1 MEENEDSS
9 INKREK
15 ASCEQGDDAEA
26 GKDIGGPRL
35 GNNEDE
41 SNIRKEKS
49 PEQTQMSETFDGKET
64 EDFKIEDDNHEE
76 TERDEGIGSLMNEF
90 PVSADQEKTTS
101 LEDDT
106 MGREDDADSRNEI
119 DGTSRIEDGSSETG
133 ETTICSEEED
143 KLRGA
148 SEKPKVSDLE
158 LQVKG
163 IEGIGDE
170 DDTEDF
176 DVNEEEDKETLSKM
190 DEYGEIED
198 QNLQISDRQTLAT
211 MDESDLNDHGGT
223 PRSDQEEV
231 LHDNNENVKP
241 SSAVFTQINEQGR
254 RGVDRKPKVS
264 DLESQVKGMEG
275 IGDEDDTEDFDVN
288 EEEDKETLS
297 KMDEYGEI
305 EDQNLQISDREIL
318 ATMDESDLNDHEGT
332 SRSDLEEVSH
342 DNNENVKP
350 SRAVSTQINEQD
362 RRGVDRKPKVSDLES
377 QVKGIEGIGD
387 EDDTEDF
394 DVNEEEERETLSKM
408 DEYGE
413 IEDENLQ
420 LSDRQT
426 LATMD
431 ESDLNDH
438 GGTPRS
444 DQEEVLHDNNE
455 NVKPS
460 SAVSTQIN
468 EQDRRGV
475 DRKPKVSDLES
486 QVKGMEGI
494 GDEDDTEDFDVNE
507 QEDKE
512 TLSKMD
518 EYGEI
523 EEQNLQISDRETLA
537 TMDESD
543 LNDHEGTSRS
553 DLEEVLHDN
562 NENVKPSSAV
572 FTQINEQDRR
582 GVDRETELRKG
593 ICSVEEEIGEGTGNY
608 SQTFDSETSTPR
620 NENKFEHDVRTT
632 VSQEDEE
639 LSENNGQSQ
648 AYNQDF
654 TELVI
659 EENGT
664 LHEESEGEK
673 DWENNQTRVLEKTER
688 NQKSDASEEN
698 CSDIIVRSPKSGELD
713 TGQQPVP
720 QCSASHHSEIN
731 KTEDNVEPDEQWE
744 NNQTSV
750 PEKTEW
756 NQQSDALEENC
767 SDFILQ
773 SPKSGEHD
781 TGEKAVPHCSASDHF
796 EINKTEDN
804 VEPNEQWKNNQAS
817 VLEETERN
825 QQSDASEENCS
836 RCDIIL
842 QSPKSGELDTGPQ
855 PVHQCS
861 ALDNSEVDKT
871 EDSVEPDEQWENN
884 QTSVTEKTERK
895 QKSDASEENCSDT
908 ILQSPKSGELDTGQQ
923 PVPQCSALDN
933 SEVDKTEDN
942 VEPDEHCNEPNVITE
957 GGSQL
962 ESEMSVEVGDGSISG
977 SFYADDDLS
986 SIFSDDSQDMSSLVK
1001 DNCILREAMTQLR
1014 NDNHGVFTDAVSE
1027 TSDEA
1032 DDFYPK
1038 QYESGSEE
1046 KPTVSNWF
1054 ADRGLNTERLNDL
1067 MREKRE
1073 TQAKMRQLER
1083 EKAAADRR
1091 VRQDKMDRD
1100 FLEER
1105 FSLRTSHLEKEIQN
1119 LKQENQLLKR
1129 ASTKG
1134 TETNPN
1140 EFDKK
1145 SGETKDTEDLF
1156 GGDKDG
1162 SIAGQDAFSI
1172 DIAMLAKEN
1181 EKLSEIIDHL
1191 QESPGPDC
1199 LSEFVDNLDRYVPKD
1214 EYIKLENEKFKLETA
1229 LREKERLTKEQVH
1242 LLEETK
1248 FHLEEEIEILK
1259 ENLKKAETKNA
1270 EKGKLLSQYDI
1281 KMMEAKTKFTEKV
1294 GKLEFR
1300 LQQEIS
1306 NKMKLESVIVNL
1318 KKCNQNFDKEIQGM
1332 KERMN
1337 QLQKQRAENEEN
1349 RQRKDLEAEE
1359 RLRQEAEEKMKLGR
1373 NVEALLQDLMQ
1384 LKEKMLEEAENHRQ
1398 EKEKLRSE
1406 FENEKSEMI
1415 KKQEDEQRR
1424 LKFELDAEK
1433 RSNEPMKK
1441 RMRDIPAETIVSN
1454 MGNRTEVGIF
1464 ESHVTK
1470 NAQGTRENALV
1481 DEQDKG
1487 RENEDM
1493 VLTSNNIPDNG
1504 SWSSSIE
1511 DNTEDLTKVKRKL
1524 AELAQLN
1531 GIIQQRNKEIE
1542 QENINLK
1549 ETMERVEKDVSRLRE
1564 LEDKNEELQEEITR
1578 NEKRKNQ
1585 MLRKQQEMMDER
1597 EEFSKEL
1604 IKAERNNS
1612 DLSEEVKRLNT
1623 KIKTME
1629 IDFKEERLN
1638 LTSSL
1643 EDEKKNTMNDT
1654 EKLLEEQ
1661 RVRNTHLENEI
1672 EDLNADIKTLK
1683 KAKRTAEETFVSDMR
1698 NLTERHTAELE
1709 NERERHRQLQDELN
1723 NNAGT
1728 VRRVTEQWEQML
1740 RNTVNRYEQDLQRGE
1755 EERRKMADDFQC
1767 QREEMKTNFDK
1778 EREKLQQRNQM
1789 IEQKSRMSKFE
1800 EEFVQEAVELSF
1812 FSPENEAMEVKSRMS
1827 EKDIDMKHQK
1837 NEQIRTLDDQK
1848 QKPDLRLEHLMYSH
1862 DEEKRAL
1869 NEEYKKDKQ
1878 KLEETLSDHYRRVIA
1893 DSKQYYE
1900 GLLQDQKRKHEKENE
1915 ELENRFKKE
1924 RKEYEEKLA
1933 QDFSNNLSSRSIEL
1947 ENKIE
1952 ELVSQKV
1959 RKQKEITKRIEV
1971 QMRGKI
1977 KAIQSEKN
1985 ENKKKF
1991 ERENKVLEATI
2002 QALTK
2007 ELANVKQETK
2017 DLKKKQRKERA
2028 AIEEAFENEKKEMT
2042 QMWERCKLDTIN
2054 QIEDE
2059 WSEKMKNE
2067 QTRSDIIKEE
2077 LQESYETKIK
2087 QLKMKCRAQKT
2098 ELEGR
2103 LAHALSD
2110 VKCLAEAKNE
2120 MRSVLEDEYKRKLQK
2135 EKENI
2140 ESTLQGLR
2148 YEIGRLQ
2155 EHRKQLQNQ
2164 MTQRESQAKINA
2176 APLADNNA
2184 EVTFF
2189 NLTYAGDL

>member
-9 INKREK
+9 INKSEK
-15 ASCEQGDDAEA
+15 ASCEQGDDADAEA

-49 PEQTQMSETFDGKET
+49 PEQTQMRETFDGKET
-64 EDFKIEDDNHEE
+64 KDFKIEDDNYEK
-76 TERDEGIGSLMNEF
+76 TERDEGVGSLMDEF

-119 DGTSRIEDGSSETG
+119 EGTSGIEDGSSETG

-176 DVNEEEDKETLSKM
+176 DVNEEEEKETLSKM

-198 QNLQISDRQTLAT
+198 
-211 MDESDLNDHGGT
+211 
-223 PRSDQEEV
+223 
-231 LHDNNENVKP
+231 
-241 SSAVFTQINEQGR
+241 
-254 RGVDRKPKVS
+254 
-264 DLESQVKGMEG
+264 
-275 IGDEDDTEDFDVN
+275 
-288 EEEDKETLS
+288 
-297 KMDEYGEI
+297 
-305 EDQNLQISDREIL
+305 
-318 ATMDESDLNDHEGT
+318 
-332 SRSDLEEVSH
+332 
-342 DNNENVKP
+342 
-350 SRAVSTQINEQD
+350 
-362 RRGVDRKPKVSDLES
+362 
-377 QVKGIEGIGD
+377 
-387 EDDTEDF
+387 
-394 DVNEEEERETLSKM
+394 
-408 DEYGE
+408 
-413 IEDENLQ
+413 
-420 LSDRQT
+420 
-426 LATMD
+426 
-431 ESDLNDH
+431 
-438 GGTPRS
+438 
-444 DQEEVLHDNNE
+444 
-455 NVKPS
+455 
-460 SAVSTQIN
+460 
-468 EQDRRGV
+468 
-475 DRKPKVSDLES
+475 
-486 QVKGMEGI
+486 
-494 GDEDDTEDFDVNE
+494 
-507 QEDKE
+507 
-512 TLSKMD
+512 
-518 EYGEI
+518 
-523 EEQNLQISDRETLA
+523 QNLQISDRETLA

-553 DLEEVLHDN
+553 DLEEVSQDN
-562 NENVKPSSAV
+562 NENLKPSSAV

-608 SQTFDSETSTPR
+608 SQTFDSETLTPR
-620 NENKFEHDVRTT
+620 NENKFEHDVRATA
-632 VSQEDEE
+632 SQEDEE
-639 LSENNGQSQ
+639 IFENNRQSQ
-648 AYNQDF
+648 AHNEDF

-659 EENGT
+659 EENST
-664 LHEESEGEK
+664 LHEESVVEE
-673 DWENNQTRVLEKTER
+673 DWENNQTRFQEKTER
-688 NQKSDASEEN
+688 NQKSNASEEN
-698 CSDIIVRSPKSGELD
+698 CSDIILQSPKSGELD
-713 TGQQPVP
+713 TGQQPEP
-720 QCSASHHSEIN
+720 QCSALDHSEIN

-750 PEKTEW
+750 LEETER

-767 SDFILQ
+767 RDFILQ
-773 SPKSGEHD
+773 SPKSGELD
-781 TGEKAVPHCSASDHF
+781 TGQQPVPQCSASDHF
-796 EINKTEDN
+796 EINKAEDN
-804 VEPNEQWKNNQAS
+804 VEPNEQWKNNKAS

-842 QSPKSGELDTGPQ
+842 QSPKSGELDTGQQ

-871 EDSVEPDEQWENN
+871 EDNVEPDEQWENN
-884 QTSVTEKTERK
+884 QTSVTEKTEQK

-933 SEVDKTEDN
+933 SEVEKTEDN
-942 VEPDEHCNEPNVITE
+942 VDPDEHCNEPNVITE

-962 ESEMSVEVGDGSISG
+962 ENEMSVEVGDGSISG

-1014 NDNHGVFTDAVSE
+1014 NDNPGVFTDAVSE
-1027 TSDEA
+1027 TSDET

-1038 QYESGSEE
+1038 QYESGGEE

-1105 FSLRTSHLEKEIQN
+1105 FSLRASHLEKEIQN

-1134 TETNPN
+1134 TEANPN

-1145 SGETKDTEDLF
+1145 SGETKDTEHLF
-1156 GGDKDG
+1156 GGHKDG

-1248 FHLEEEIEILK
+1248 FHLEEEIEILR

-1318 KKCNQNFDKEIQGM
+1318 KKCNETFDKEIQGM
-1332 KERMN
+1332 RERMN
-1337 QLQKQRAENEEN
+1337 KLQKQRAENEEN
-1349 RQRKDLEAEE
+1349 RHRKDLEAEE

-1398 EKEKLRSE
+1398 DKERLRSE

-1441 RMRDIPAETIVSN
+1441 KKTDIPAETIVSN
-1454 MGNRTEVGIF
+1454 MGNRTEVGLF

-1470 NAQGTRENALV
+1470 NAQGTRENALL

-1578 NEKRKNQ
+1578 NEKKKNQ

-1597 EEFSKEL
+1597 EELSKEL

-1612 DLSEEVKRLNT
+1612 DLSEEVNRLNT

-1643 EDEKKNTMNDT
+1643 KEEKKNTMNDT

-1661 RVRNTHLENEI
+1661 RVRNRHLENEI

-1683 KAKRTAEETFVSDMR
+1683 EAKRTAEETFVSDMR

-1755 EERRKMADDFQC
+1755 EERKKMADDFQC
-1767 QREEMKTNFDK
+1767 QREQMKTNFGK
-1778 EREKLQQRNQM
+1778 EWEKLQQRDQM

-1812 FSPENEAMEVKSRMS
+1812 FSPENEAMEVKSKMS
-1827 EKDIDMKHQK
+1827 EEDIDMKHQK
-1837 NEQIRTLDDQK
+1837 NERIRTLDDQK
-1848 QKPDLRLEHLMYSH
+1848 QKPDLRLEHLMHSH
-1862 DEEKRAL
+1862 EEEKTAL

-1878 KLEETLSDHYRRVIA
+1878 KLEETLSDHYRRIIA

-1977 KAIQSEKN
+1977 KAIHSEKN

-2077 LQESYETKIK
+2077 LQEGYETKIK

-2103 LAHALSD
+2103 LAHALSE

-2189 NLTYAGDL
+2189 NLMLETQL

>member
-9 INKREK
+9 INKSEK
-15 ASCEQGDDAEA
+15 ASFEQGDDAEA

-41 SNIRKEKS
+41 SNMRKEKS

-64 EDFKIEDDNHEE
+64 EDFKIEDDNYEE
-76 TERDEGIGSLMNEF
+76 TQRDEGVGSLMDEF

-119 DGTSRIEDGSSETG
+119 EGTSGIEDGSSETG

-170 DDTEDF
+170 DVTENF

-190 DEYGEIED
+190 DEYGEI
-198 QNLQISDRQTLAT
+198 
-211 MDESDLNDHGGT
+211 G
-223 PRSDQEEV
+223 EE
-231 LHDNNENVKP
+231 
-241 SSAVFTQINEQGR
+241 
-254 RGVDRKPKVS
+254 
-264 DLESQVKGMEG
+264 
-275 IGDEDDTEDFDVN
+275 
-288 EEEDKETLS
+288 
-297 KMDEYGEI
+297 
-305 EDQNLQISDREIL
+305 
-318 ATMDESDLNDHEGT
+318 
-332 SRSDLEEVSH
+332 
-342 DNNENVKP
+342 
-350 SRAVSTQINEQD
+350 
-362 RRGVDRKPKVSDLES
+362 
-377 QVKGIEGIGD
+377 
-387 EDDTEDF
+387 
-394 DVNEEEERETLSKM
+394 
-408 DEYGE
+408 
-413 IEDENLQ
+413 
-420 LSDRQT
+420 
-426 LATMD
+426 
-431 ESDLNDH
+431 
-438 GGTPRS
+438 
-444 DQEEVLHDNNE
+444 
-455 NVKPS
+455 
-460 SAVSTQIN
+460 
-468 EQDRRGV
+468 
-475 DRKPKVSDLES
+475 
-486 QVKGMEGI
+486 
-494 GDEDDTEDFDVNE
+494 
-507 QEDKE
+507 
-512 TLSKMD
+512 
-518 EYGEI
+518 
-523 EEQNLQISDRETLA
+523 NLQISDRETLA

-553 DLEEVLHDN
+553 DLEEVSHDDNENVKPSSAIFTQTNEQDRKGVDRKPKVSDLESQVKGIEGIGDEDDTENFDVNEEEDKETLSKMDEYGEIEDENLQIFDRETLATMDESDLNDHEGTSRSDLEEMSHDN

-572 FTQINEQDRR
+572 FTQINEKDRR

-608 SQTFDSETSTPR
+608 SQTFDSETSTLR
-620 NENKFEHDVRTT
+620 NENKFEHDVGTT
-632 VSQEDEE
+632 ASQEDEE
-639 LSENNGQSQ
+639 IFENNRQSQ
-648 AYNQDF
+648 VHNEDF

-659 EENGT
+659 EENST
-664 LHEESEGEK
+664 LHEESVVEE
-673 DWENNQTRVLEKTER
+673 DWENNQTRVQEKTER
-688 NQKSDASEEN
+688 NQKSNASEEN
-698 CSDIIVRSPKSGELD
+698 CSDIILQSPKSGELD
-713 TGQQPVP
+713 TGQQPEP
-720 QCSASHHSEIN
+720 QCSALDHSEIN

-750 PEKTEW
+750 LEETER

-773 SPKSGEHD
+773 SPKSGELD
-781 TGEKAVPHCSASDHF
+781 TGEKPVPQCSASDHF

-804 VEPNEQWKNNQAS
+804 VEPNEQWKNNKAS

-825 QQSDASEENCS
+825 QQSDPSEENCS

-842 QSPKSGELDTGPQ
+842 QSPKSGELDTGQQ

-871 EDSVEPDEQWENN
+871 EDNVEPDEQWENN
-884 QTSVTEKTERK
+884 QTSVTEKTEWK

-933 SEVDKTEDN
+933 SEVEKTEDN
-942 VEPDEHCNEPNVITE
+942 VEPDEHCNEPNVISE

-962 ESEMSVEVGDGSISG
+962 ENEMSVEVGDGSISG

-1014 NDNHGVFTDAVSE
+1014 NDNPGVFTDAVSE
-1027 TSDEA
+1027 TSDET

-1046 KPTVSNWF
+1046 KPKVSNWF
-1054 ADRGLNTERLNDL
+1054 ADRGLNAERLNDL

-1105 FSLRTSHLEKEIQN
+1105 FSLRASHLEKEIQN

-1134 TETNPN
+1134 TGTNPN

-1162 SIAGQDAFSI
+1162 SITGQDAFSI

-1248 FHLEEEIEILK
+1248 FHLEEEIEILR

-1318 KKCNQNFDKEIQGM
+1318 KKCNETFDKEIQGM

-1337 QLQKQRAENEEN
+1337 KLQKQRAENDEN
-1349 RQRKDLEAEE
+1349 RHRKDLEAEE

-1398 EKEKLRSE
+1398 EKERLRSE

-1415 KKQEDEQRR
+1415 KKQEDEQRL

-1441 RMRDIPAETIVSN
+1441 KKTDIPAETIVSN

-1470 NAQGTRENALV
+1470 NAQGTRENALL
-1481 DEQDKG
+1481 DEQDKD
-1487 RENEDM
+1487 RENEDN

-1531 GIIQQRNKEIE
+1531 GIIQQRNKGIE
-1542 QENINLK
+1542 QENKNLK

-1578 NEKRKNQ
+1578 NEKKKDQ

-1629 IDFKEERLN
+1629 TDFKEERLN

-1643 EDEKKNTMNDT
+1643 EEEKKNTTNDT

-1661 RVRNTHLENEI
+1661 RVRNRHLENEI

-1683 KAKRTAEETFVSDMR
+1683 EAKRTAEETFVSDMR

-1767 QREEMKTNFDK
+1767 QREQMKTNFDK

-1789 IEQKSRMSKFE
+1789 IEQKSRISKFE

-1812 FSPENEAMEVKSRMS
+1812 FSPENEAMEVKSKMN
-1827 EKDIDMKHQK
+1827 EEDIDMKHQK
-1837 NEQIRTLDDQK
+1837 NERIRTLDDQK
-1848 QKPDLRLEHLMYSH
+1848 QKPDLRLEHLMHSH

-1878 KLEETLSDHYRRVIA
+1878 KLEETLSDHYRRVLA

-1900 GLLQDQKRKHEKENE
+1900 GLLQDQKRKHEMENE

-1933 QDFSNNLSSRSIEL
+1933 QDFANNLSSRSIEL

-1985 ENKKKF
+1985 ETKKKF

-2077 LQESYETKIK
+2077 LQEGYEAKIK

-2103 LAHALSD
+2103 LAHALSE

-2120 MRSVLEDEYKRKLQK
+2120 MRSVLEGEYKRKLQK

-2189 NLTYAGDL
+2189 NLMLETQLCFQYFLTQM

>member
-1 MEENEDSS
+1 M
-9 INKREK
+9 
-15 ASCEQGDDAEA
+15 
-26 GKDIGGPRL
+26 
-35 GNNEDE
+35 
-41 SNIRKEKS
+41 
-49 PEQTQMSETFDGKET
+49 
-64 EDFKIEDDNHEE
+64 
-76 TERDEGIGSLMNEF
+76 
-90 PVSADQEKTTS
+90 
-101 LEDDT
+101 
-106 MGREDDADSRNEI
+106 
-119 DGTSRIEDGSSETG
+119 
-133 ETTICSEEED
+133 
-143 KLRGA
+143 
-148 SEKPKVSDLE
+148 
-158 LQVKG
+158 
-163 IEGIGDE
+163 
-170 DDTEDF
+170 
-176 DVNEEEDKETLSKM
+176 
-190 DEYGEIED
+190 
-198 QNLQISDRQTLAT
+198 
-211 MDESDLNDHGGT
+211 
-223 PRSDQEEV
+223 
-231 LHDNNENVKP
+231 
-241 SSAVFTQINEQGR
+241 
-254 RGVDRKPKVS
+254 
-264 DLESQVKGMEG
+264 
-275 IGDEDDTEDFDVN
+275 
-288 EEEDKETLS
+288 
-297 KMDEYGEI
+297 
-305 EDQNLQISDREIL
+305 
-318 ATMDESDLNDHEGT
+318 
-332 SRSDLEEVSH
+332 
-342 DNNENVKP
+342 
-350 SRAVSTQINEQD
+350 
-362 RRGVDRKPKVSDLES
+362 
-377 QVKGIEGIGD
+377 
-387 EDDTEDF
+387 
-394 DVNEEEERETLSKM
+394 
-408 DEYGE
+408 
-413 IEDENLQ
+413 
-420 LSDRQT
+420 
-426 LATMD
+426 
-431 ESDLNDH
+431 
-438 GGTPRS
+438 
-444 DQEEVLHDNNE
+444 
-455 NVKPS
+455 
-460 SAVSTQIN
+460 
-468 EQDRRGV
+468 
-475 DRKPKVSDLES
+475 
-486 QVKGMEGI
+486 
-494 GDEDDTEDFDVNE
+494 
-507 QEDKE
+507 
-512 TLSKMD
+512 
-518 EYGEI
+518 
-523 EEQNLQISDRETLA
+523 
-537 TMDESD
+537 
-543 LNDHEGTSRS
+543 
-553 DLEEVLHDN
+553 
-562 NENVKPSSAV
+562 
-572 FTQINEQDRR
+572 
-582 GVDRETELRKG
+582 
-593 ICSVEEEIGEGTGNY
+593 
-608 SQTFDSETSTPR
+608 
-620 NENKFEHDVRTT
+620 
-632 VSQEDEE
+632 
-639 LSENNGQSQ
+639 
-648 AYNQDF
+648 
-654 TELVI
+654 
-659 EENGT
+659 
-664 LHEESEGEK
+664 
-673 DWENNQTRVLEKTER
+673 
-688 NQKSDASEEN
+688 
-698 CSDIIVRSPKSGELD
+698 
-713 TGQQPVP
+713 
-720 QCSASHHSEIN
+720 
-731 KTEDNVEPDEQWE
+731 
-744 NNQTSV
+744 
-750 PEKTEW
+750 
-756 NQQSDALEENC
+756 
-767 SDFILQ
+767 
-773 SPKSGEHD
+773 
-781 TGEKAVPHCSASDHF
+781 
-796 EINKTEDN
+796 
-804 VEPNEQWKNNQAS
+804 
-817 VLEETERN
+817 
-825 QQSDASEENCS
+825 
-836 RCDIIL
+836 
-842 QSPKSGELDTGPQ
+842 
-855 PVHQCS
+855 
-861 ALDNSEVDKT
+861 
-871 EDSVEPDEQWENN
+871 EPDEQWENN
-884 QTSVTEKTERK
+884 QTSVTEKTDQK

-933 SEVDKTEDN
+933 SEVEKTEDN
-942 VEPDEHCNEPNVITE
+942 VDPDEHCNEPNVITE

-962 ESEMSVEVGDGSISG
+962 ENEMSVEVGDGSISG

-986 SIFSDDSQDMSSLVK
+986 SIFSDDSQDMSFLVK

-1014 NDNHGVFTDAVSE
+1014 NDNPGVFTDAVSE
-1027 TSDEA
+1027 TSDET

-1038 QYESGSEE
+1038 QYESGGEE

-1105 FSLRTSHLEKEIQN
+1105 FSLRASHLEKEIQN

-1134 TETNPN
+1134 TEANPN

-1145 SGETKDTEDLF
+1145 SGETKDTEHLF
-1156 GGDKDG
+1156 GGHKDG

-1248 FHLEEEIEILK
+1248 FHLEEEIEILR

-1318 KKCNQNFDKEIQGM
+1318 KKCNETFDKEIQGM
-1332 KERMN
+1332 RERMN
-1337 QLQKQRAENEEN
+1337 KLQKQRAENEEN
-1349 RQRKDLEAEE
+1349 RHRKDLEAEE

-1398 EKEKLRSE
+1398 DKERLRSE

-1441 RMRDIPAETIVSN
+1441 KKTDIPAETIVSN
-1454 MGNRTEVGIF
+1454 MGNRTEVGLF

-1470 NAQGTRENALV
+1470 NAQGTRENALL

-1578 NEKRKNQ
+1578 NEKKKNQ

-1597 EEFSKEL
+1597 EELSKEL

-1612 DLSEEVKRLNT
+1612 DLSEEVNRLNT

-1643 EDEKKNTMNDT
+1643 EEEKKNTMNDT

-1661 RVRNTHLENEI
+1661 RVRNRHLENEI

-1683 KAKRTAEETFVSDMR
+1683 EAKRTAEETFVSDMR

-1755 EERRKMADDFQC
+1755 EERKKMADDFQC
-1767 QREEMKTNFDK
+1767 QREQMKTNFGK
-1778 EREKLQQRNQM
+1778 EWEKLQQRDQM

-1812 FSPENEAMEVKSRMS
+1812 FSPENEAMEVKSKMS
-1827 EKDIDMKHQK
+1827 EEDIDMKHQK
-1837 NEQIRTLDDQK
+1837 NERIRTLDDQK
-1848 QKPDLRLEHLMYSH
+1848 QKPDLRLEHLMHSH
-1862 DEEKRAL
+1862 EEEKTAL

-1878 KLEETLSDHYRRVIA
+1878 KLEETLSDHYRRIIA

-1977 KAIQSEKN
+1977 KAIHSEKN

-2077 LQESYETKIK
+2077 LQEGYETKIK

-2103 LAHALSD
+2103 LAHALSE

-2189 NLTYAGDL
+2189 NLMLETQL

>member
-9 INKREK
+9 INKSEK

-41 SNIRKEKS
+41 SNMRKEKS

-64 EDFKIEDDNHEE
+64 EDFKIEDDNYEE
-76 TERDEGIGSLMNEF
+76 TQRDEGVGSLMDEF

-106 MGREDDADSRNEI
+106 MGRENVCDSRNEI
-119 DGTSRIEDGSSETG
+119 DGMSGIEDGSSETG

-170 DDTEDF
+170 DDTENV
-176 DVNEEEDKETLSKM
+176 DVNEEEEKETLSKM
-190 DEYGEIED
+190 DEYGEI
-198 QNLQISDRQTLAT
+198 
-211 MDESDLNDHGGT
+211 G
-223 PRSDQEEV
+223 EE
-231 LHDNNENVKP
+231 
-241 SSAVFTQINEQGR
+241 
-254 RGVDRKPKVS
+254 
-264 DLESQVKGMEG
+264 
-275 IGDEDDTEDFDVN
+275 
-288 EEEDKETLS
+288 
-297 KMDEYGEI
+297 
-305 EDQNLQISDREIL
+305 NLQISDRETL

-350 SRAVSTQINEQD
+350 SSAVFTQINEQD

-394 DVNEEEERETLSKM
+394 DVNEEEKKETVSKM

-413 IEDENLQ
+413 IED
-420 LSDRQT
+420 
-426 LATMD
+426 
-431 ESDLNDH
+431 
-438 GGTPRS
+438 
-444 DQEEVLHDNNE
+444 
-455 NVKPS
+455 
-460 SAVSTQIN
+460 
-468 EQDRRGV
+468 
-475 DRKPKVSDLES
+475 
-486 QVKGMEGI
+486 
-494 GDEDDTEDFDVNE
+494 
-507 QEDKE
+507 
-512 TLSKMD
+512 
-518 EYGEI
+518 
-523 EEQNLQISDRETLA
+523 QNLQISDRETLA

-553 DLEEVLHDN
+553 DLEEVSHDDN
-562 NENVKPSSAV
+562 DNVKPSSAV

-608 SQTFDSETSTPR
+608 SQTFDSETSTLR
-620 NENKFEHDVRTT
+620 NENKFEHDVGTT
-632 VSQEDEE
+632 ASQEDEE
-639 LSENNGQSQ
+639 IFENNRQSQ
-648 AYNQDF
+648 AHNEDF

-659 EENGT
+659 EENST
-664 LHEESEGEK
+664 LHEESVVEE
-673 DWENNQTRVLEKTER
+673 DWENNQTRVQEKTER
-688 NQKSDASEEN
+688 NQKSNASEEN
-698 CSDIIVRSPKSGELD
+698 CSDIILQSPKSGELD
-713 TGQQPVP
+713 TGQQPEP
-720 QCSASHHSEIN
+720 QCSALDHSEIN

-744 NNQTSV
+744 NNQASFL
-750 PEKTEW
+750 EETER

-773 SPKSGEHD
+773 SPKSGELD
-781 TGEKAVPHCSASDHF
+781 TGEKPVPQCSASDHF

-817 VLEETERN
+817 VLDETERN

-842 QSPKSGELDTGPQ
+842 QSPKSGELDTGQQ

-861 ALDNSEVDKT
+861 ALGNSEVDKT
-871 EDSVEPDEQWENN
+871 EENVEPDLQWENN
-884 QTSVTEKTERK
+884 QTSVTEKTEQK

-933 SEVDKTEDN
+933 SEVEKTEDN

-962 ESEMSVEVGDGSISG
+962 ENEMSVEVGDGSISG

-1014 NDNHGVFTDAVSE
+1014 NDNPGVFTDAVSE
-1027 TSDEA
+1027 TSDET

-1038 QYESGSEE
+1038 RYESGSEE

-1054 ADRGLNTERLNDL
+1054 ADRGLNAERLNDL

-1083 EKAAADRR
+1083 DKAAADRR
-1091 VRQDKMDRD
+1091 IRQDKMDRD

-1105 FSLRTSHLEKEIQN
+1105 FSLRASHLEKEIQN

-1134 TETNPN
+1134 TGTNPN

-1145 SGETKDTEDLF
+1145 SGETKDTEHIF

-1199 LSEFVDNLDRYVPKD
+1199 FSEFVDNLDRYVPKD

-1248 FHLEEEIEILK
+1248 FHLEEEIEILR

-1318 KKCNQNFDKEIQGM
+1318 KKCNETFDKEIQGM

-1337 QLQKQRAENEEN
+1337 KLQKQRAENDEN
-1349 RQRKDLEAEE
+1349 RHRKDLEAEE

-1398 EKEKLRSE
+1398 EKERLRSE

-1441 RMRDIPAETIVSN
+1441 KKTDIPAETIVSN

-1464 ESHVTK
+1464 GSHVTK
-1470 NAQGTRENALV
+1470 NAQGTRENALL

-1578 NEKRKNQ
+1578 NEKKKNQ

-1629 IDFKEERLN
+1629 TDFKEERLN

-1643 EDEKKNTMNDT
+1643 EEEKKNTMNDT

-1661 RVRNTHLENEI
+1661 RVRNRHLENEI

-1683 KAKRTAEETFVSDMR
+1683 EAKRTAEETFVSDMR
-1698 NLTERHTAELE
+1698 NLAERHTAELE

-1767 QREEMKTNFDK
+1767 QREQIKTNFDK

-1812 FSPENEAMEVKSRMS
+1812 FSPENEAMEVKSKMN
-1827 EKDIDMKHQK
+1827 EEDIDVKHQK
-1837 NEQIRTLDDQK
+1837 NERIRTLDDQK
-1848 QKPDLRLEHLMYSH
+1848 QKPDLRLEHLMHSH

-1878 KLEETLSDHYRRVIA
+1878 KLEETLSDHYRRVLA

-1900 GLLQDQKRKHEKENE
+1900 GLLQDQKRKHEMENE

-1933 QDFSNNLSSRSIEL
+1933 QDFANNLSSRSIEL

-1985 ENKKKF
+1985 ETKKKF

-2077 LQESYETKIK
+2077 LQEGYEAKIK

-2103 LAHALSD
+2103 LAHALSE

-2120 MRSVLEDEYKRKLQK
+2120 MRSVLEGEYKRKLQK

-2189 NLTYAGDL
+2189 NLMLEPQL

>member
-1 MEENEDSS
+1 M
-9 INKREK
+9 
-15 ASCEQGDDAEA
+15 C
-26 GKDIGGPRL
+26 
-35 GNNEDE
+35 
-41 SNIRKEKS
+41 IRDRCSALDNSQVVK
-49 PEQTQMSETFDGKET
+49 T
-64 EDFKIEDDNHEE
+64 EDNVEL
-76 TERDEGIGSLMNEF
+76 DEQW
-90 PVSADQEKTTS
+90 DQTS
-101 LEDDT
+101 VL
-106 MGREDDADSRNEI
+106 
-119 DGTSRIEDGSSETG
+119 
-133 ETTICSEEED
+133 
-143 KLRGA
+143 
-148 SEKPKVSDLE
+148 
-158 LQVKG
+158 
-163 IEGIGDE
+163 
-170 DDTEDF
+170 
-176 DVNEEEDKETLSKM
+176 KE
-190 DEYGEIED
+190 
-198 QNLQISDRQTLAT
+198 
-211 MDESDLNDHGGT
+211 
-223 PRSDQEEV
+223 
-231 LHDNNENVKP
+231 
-241 SSAVFTQINEQGR
+241 
-254 RGVDRKPKVS
+254 
-264 DLESQVKGMEG
+264 
-275 IGDEDDTEDFDVN
+275 
-288 EEEDKETLS
+288 
-297 KMDEYGEI
+297 
-305 EDQNLQISDREIL
+305 
-318 ATMDESDLNDHEGT
+318 
-332 SRSDLEEVSH
+332 
-342 DNNENVKP
+342 
-350 SRAVSTQINEQD
+350 
-362 RRGVDRKPKVSDLES
+362 
-377 QVKGIEGIGD
+377 
-387 EDDTEDF
+387 
-394 DVNEEEERETLSKM
+394 
-408 DEYGE
+408 
-413 IEDENLQ
+413 
-420 LSDRQT
+420 
-426 LATMD
+426 
-431 ESDLNDH
+431 
-438 GGTPRS
+438 
-444 DQEEVLHDNNE
+444 
-455 NVKPS
+455 
-460 SAVSTQIN
+460 
-468 EQDRRGV
+468 
-475 DRKPKVSDLES
+475 
-486 QVKGMEGI
+486 
-494 GDEDDTEDFDVNE
+494 
-507 QEDKE
+507 
-512 TLSKMD
+512 
-518 EYGEI
+518 
-523 EEQNLQISDRETLA
+523 
-537 TMDESD
+537 
-543 LNDHEGTSRS
+543 
-553 DLEEVLHDN
+553 
-562 NENVKPSSAV
+562 
-572 FTQINEQDRR
+572 
-582 GVDRETELRKG
+582 
-593 ICSVEEEIGEGTGNY
+593 
-608 SQTFDSETSTPR
+608 
-620 NENKFEHDVRTT
+620 
-632 VSQEDEE
+632 
-639 LSENNGQSQ
+639 
-648 AYNQDF
+648 
-654 TELVI
+654 
-659 EENGT
+659 
-664 LHEESEGEK
+664 
-673 DWENNQTRVLEKTER
+673 TER

-698 CSDIIVRSPKSGELD
+698 SSDIILQSPKGGELD
-713 TGQQPVP
+713 AGEQPVP
-720 QCSASHHSEIN
+720 QCSALDNSQVV

-750 PEKTEW
+750 LK
-756 NQQSDALEENC
+756 
-767 SDFILQ
+767 
-773 SPKSGEHD
+773 
-781 TGEKAVPHCSASDHF
+781 
-796 EINKTEDN
+796 
-804 VEPNEQWKNNQAS
+804 
-817 VLEETERN
+817 ETERN
-825 QQSDASEENCS
+825 QKSDASEENS
-836 RCDIIL
+836 SDIIL
-842 QSPKSGELDTGPQ
+842 QSPKSGELDTG
-855 PVHQCS
+855 
-861 ALDNSEVDKT
+861 
-871 EDSVEPDEQWENN
+871 
-884 QTSVTEKTERK
+884 
-895 QKSDASEENCSDT
+895 
-908 ILQSPKSGELDTGQQ
+908 GQ

-942 VEPDEHCNEPNVITE
+942 GEPDEHCNEPNVITE

-962 ESEMSVEVGDGSISG
+962 ENEMSVEVGDGSISG

-1001 DNCILREAMTQLR
+1001 DNSILREAMTQLR
-1014 NDNHGVFTDAVSE
+1014 NDNPGVFTDTVSE

-1054 ADRGLNTERLNDL
+1054 ADRGLNTERLNEL

-1105 FSLRTSHLEKEIQN
+1105 FSLRASHLEKEIQN
-1119 LKQENQLLKR
+1119 LKQENQHLKR

-1134 TETNPN
+1134 TGTNPN
-1140 EFDKK
+1140 ELGKK
-1145 SGETKDTEDLF
+1145 SDAKKDTEDLF

-1229 LREKERLTKEQVH
+1229 LREKERLTKEQVR

-1248 FHLEEEIEILK
+1248 FDLEEEIEILR
-1259 ENLKKAETKNA
+1259 ENLKKAESKNA

-1318 KKCNQNFDKEIQGM
+1318 KKCNESFDKEIQGM

-1337 QLQKQRAENEEN
+1337 KLQKQRAENEEN
-1349 RQRKDLEAEE
+1349 SHCKDLEAEE
-1359 RLRQEAEEKMKLGR
+1359 RLRQEAEEKMKLGK

-1384 LKEKMLEEAENHRQ
+1384 LKEKMLEEAESHRQ

-1433 RSNEPMKK
+1433 RSNELMKK
-1441 RMRDIPAETIVSN
+1441 RMTDIPAETMVSN

-1470 NAQGTRENALV
+1470 NGQGTRENALLE
-1481 DEQDKG
+1481 EQHKD
-1487 RENEDM
+1487 REKEDM
-1493 VLTSNNIPDNG
+1493 VWTSNNIPDNG
-1504 SWSSSIE
+1504 SWSSSID
-1511 DNTEDLTKVKRKL
+1511 DNTEDLTKVKSKL

-1578 NEKRKNQ
+1578 NEKKKNQ

-1612 DLSEEVKRLNT
+1612 DLSEEVNRLNT

-1643 EDEKKNTMNDT
+1643 EEEKKNTMNDT

-1661 RVRNTHLENEI
+1661 RVRNRHLENEI

-1683 KAKRTAEETFVSDMR
+1683 EAKRTAEETFVSDMR

-1709 NERERHRQLQDELN
+1709 NERERHRQLQHELN

-1728 VRRVTEQWEQML
+1728 VRRVTEEWEQML

-1800 EEFVQEAVELSF
+1800 EEFVQEAVAFSF
-1812 FSPENEAMEVKSRMS
+1812 CSPENEAIEVESKMS
-1827 EKDIDMKHQK
+1827 EQEIDLKHQK
-1837 NEQIRTLDDQK
+1837 NERILTLDDQK
-1848 QKPDLRLEHLMYSH
+1848 QKPDLRLEHLMHSH
-1862 DEEKRAL
+1862 EEERRAL
-1869 NEEYKKDKQ
+1869 SQEYKKDKQ

-1924 RKEYEEKLA
+1924 RREYEEKLA

-1977 KAIQSEKN
+1977 KAIQGEKN

-2007 ELANVKQETK
+2007 ELAKAKQETK
-2017 DLKKKQRKERA
+2017 DLKKKQRKEKA

-2059 WSEKMKNE
+2059 WSEKLKNE

-2077 LQESYETKIK
+2077 LQEGYEAKIK
-2087 QLKMKCRAQKT
+2087 QLKIKCRAQKT

-2103 LAHALSD
+2103 LAHALSEMN
-2110 VKCLAEAKNE
+2110 CLAEAKNE
-2120 MRSVLEDEYKRKLQK
+2120 MRSVLEDEYKKKLQK

-2164 MTQRESQAKINA
+2164 MTQRESQTKLNA
-2176 APLADNNA
+2176 APLSDNNA
-2184 EVTFF
+2184 EVTFVNLMLETQYDF
-2189 NLTYAGDL
+2189 NIF